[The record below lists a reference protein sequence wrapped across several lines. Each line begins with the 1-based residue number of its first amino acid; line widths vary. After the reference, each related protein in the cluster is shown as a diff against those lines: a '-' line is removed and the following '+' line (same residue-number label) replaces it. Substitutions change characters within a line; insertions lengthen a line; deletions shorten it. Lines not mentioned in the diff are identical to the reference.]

1 MLHFCLTVSWVCEA
15 IFSQEIAF
23 LIDECFGKRSP
34 LDSVLKMENLLRS
47 CKSVSNALEHVL
59 LQMADFCLNRQVNPA
74 EMQHMYLFGGKGST
88 KGKLGLVSGTYYNL
102 TYLNLSC
109 LIEI

>member
-1 MLHFCLTVSWVCEA
+1 MLHFCLTVSWVCQA
-15 IFSQEIAF
+15 IFSQEITF

-47 CKSVSNALEHVL
+47 CKSGSNALEHVL

-88 KGKLGLVSGTYYNL
+88 KGKLGLVSRT
-102 TYLNLSC
+102 
-109 LIEI
+109 